1 MNGIRTSK
9 IEGQTVMS
17 FFDSETVT
25 YILIPVM
32 IFFARI
38 ADVTMGTMRVIFVS
52 RGAKFIAPL
61 LGFFEILIWLLAI
74 GKVMENLSN
83 VSCYLA
89 YAAGFATG
97 NFVGICVEEK
107 LAMGT
112 FIIRIV
118 TSKDAAEL
126 VREMRTAGYGA
137 TSLAAEG
144 AWGPVNVIY
153 SVVRRGSIDD
163 VVEIIKKFNPNA
175 FYSIEDVRF
184 VSEGI
189 FPVREPFY
197 RRGFRFLPPV
207 LRKGK

>member
-1 MNGIRTSK
+1 MG
-9 IEGQTVMS
+9 

-25 YILIPVM
+25 YVLIPLM
-32 IFFARI
+32 IFVARI
-38 ADVTMGTMRVIFVS
+38 VDVTMGTMRVIFIS
-52 RGAKFIAPL
+52 RGAKLIAPL
-61 LGFFEILIWLLAI
+61 LGFFEILIWLVAM
-74 GKVMENLSN
+74 GKVMQNLSN
-83 VSCYLA
+83 VYCYLA

-118 TSKDAAEL
+118 TNRDAAEL
-126 VREMRTAGYGA
+126 VQRMRTAGYGA
-137 TSLAAEG
+137 TSLDAEG
-144 AWGPVNVIY
+144 ASGPVNVIY
-153 SVVRRGSIDD
+153 SVVRRGSVDD
-163 VVEIIKKFNPNA
+163 VVEIIKRFNPNA

-197 RRGFRFLPPV
+197 RRGFRFLPPI

>member
-1 MNGIRTSK
+1 MG
-9 IEGQTVMS
+9 
-17 FFDSETVT
+17 FFDSQTFT
-25 YILIPVM
+25 YVLVPLM

-38 ADVTMGTMRVIFVS
+38 VDVSMGTMRVIFVS

-61 LGFFEILIWLLAI
+61 LGFFEVLVWLLAI
-74 GKVMENLSN
+74 GKVMANLSN
-83 VSCYLA
+83 IYCYLA

-118 TSKDAAEL
+118 TRKDAAEL
-126 VREMRTAGYGA
+126 VRQMRAAGYGA
-137 TSLAAEG
+137 TSLDAEG
-144 AWGPVNVIY
+144 ATGPVNVVY

-163 VVEIIKKFNPNA
+163 VVEIIKRLNPNA

-189 FPVREPFY
+189 FPVRKPFY
-197 RRGFRFLPPV
+197 RKGFRSLPPI
-207 LRKGK
+207 LRKVK

>member
-1 MNGIRTSK
+1 MN
-9 IEGQTVMS
+9 
-17 FFDSETVT
+17 FFDSETFT
-25 YILIPVM
+25 YILIPLM
-32 IFFARI
+32 IFLARI
-38 ADVTMGTMRVIFVS
+38 VDVTMGTMRVIFIS
-52 RGAKFIAPL
+52 RGAKVVAPL
-61 LGFFEILIWLLAI
+61 LGFFEILVWLLAI

-83 VSCYLA
+83 VYCYLA
-89 YAAGFATG
+89 YAAGFAMG
-97 NFVGICVEEK
+97 NFVGICIEEK

-126 VREMRTAGYGA
+126 VHQMRTAGYGA

-144 AWGPVNVIY
+144 ASGPVNVIY
-153 SVVRRGSIDD
+153 SVIRRGSIAD
-163 VVEIIKKFNPNA
+163 VVEIIKRFNPNA

-189 FPVREPFY
+189 FPSRQSFY
-197 RRGFRFLPPV
+197 RRGIRFLPGI

>member
-1 MNGIRTSK
+1 MG
-9 IEGQTVMS
+9 

-25 YILIPVM
+25 YVLIPLM
-32 IFFARI
+32 IFVARI
-38 ADVTMGTMRVIFVS
+38 VDVTMGTMRVIFIS
-52 RGAKFIAPL
+52 RGAKLIAPL
-61 LGFFEILIWLLAI
+61 LGFFEILIWLVAM
-74 GKVMENLSN
+74 GKVMQNLSN
-83 VSCYLA
+83 VYCYLA

-118 TSKDAAEL
+118 TNRDAAEL
-126 VREMRTAGYGA
+126 VQRMRTAGYGA
-137 TSLAAEG
+137 TSLDAEG
-144 AWGPVNVIY
+144 ASGPVNVIY

-163 VVEIIKKFNPNA
+163 VVEIIKRFNPNA

-197 RRGFRFLPPV
+197 RRGFRFLPPI